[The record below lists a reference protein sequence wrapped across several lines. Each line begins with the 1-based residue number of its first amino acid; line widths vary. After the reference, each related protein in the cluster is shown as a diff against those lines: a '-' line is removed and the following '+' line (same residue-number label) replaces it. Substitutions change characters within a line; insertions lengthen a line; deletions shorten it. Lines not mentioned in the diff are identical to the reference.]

1 MTGSVLAL
9 AIVGG
14 ALAAVIL
21 FVRWL
26 DARRSVATRRA
37 YSLRFPRD
45 LEPARIVRFIA
56 GLSGVTP
63 PWWQRP
69 FRSPAVVLEARATD
83 KGIEHFL
90 VVPESLEPVV
100 VSHLRAALP
109 GVRLTTIEES
119 EPPRPTLAAEL
130 ALSVNAPPLRVDQ
143 PQAMAA
149 AILASLHPLRPGE
162 TAILQWVL
170 APATLPRRPRQAS
183 ESSTLPNRVAFI
195 LPPRGLPDARAVR
208 DAEAKQAEPLFV
220 AVGRI
225 GVAAGHVARQRL
237 LLRRLTGAFHL
248 ANAPG
253 VHLRVRLLP
262 SRLIARRMSNR
273 AIPLM
278 RWPGVLNAAELAG
291 LVGFPVGDVL
301 VSGLSLGAARQ
312 LPPPAEV
319 PSVGAVL
326 ALSTYPGAE
335 RPLAIAP
342 KDRLRHLHLLGP
354 TGAGK
359 STLMLNLITQDMA
372 AGYGL
377 VVVDPKGDLIADC
390 LDRVPRNRT
399 GDVILLDPTD
409 DDRPLGLN
417 PLADADGRS
426 DLVVEQVVGIF
437 HKLYA
442 EFWGPRT
449 DDILRAALLTLTS
462 QPGMTLCEVPLLL
475 TDEGFRR
482 RLVGRI
488 DDPIALEPFW
498 GWYEGLSSG
507 ERTSAIGPVLNKLR
521 AFLLRRR
528 IRNVIGQAEPAL
540 DFDRLLATNQILLVS
555 LAKGLLGEEAASL
568 VGALV
573 LARLW
578 QATLGRASLP
588 AERRTPVFCHVDE
601 FQDYLSLPTS
611 IGDMLVQARSFGLG
625 LTLAHQHLGQLPA
638 ALREGV
644 LANAR
649 SKVVF
654 QTTAKDAR
662 ALASEFAP
670 LNADD
675 LQGLGPYE
683 VALKVALAG
692 RVSPAATGVT
702 YPPPEP
708 TGMADAVRASSRERF
723 GRDRASVEAAIRRRQ
738 TGHGASTRPVGRQ
751 RRGS

>member
-1 MTGSVLAL
+1 MTGALLAL
-9 AIVGG
+9 AILGG
-14 ALAAVIL
+14 ALAASVVL
-21 FVRWL
+21 LRWL
-26 DARRSVATRRA
+26 DVRRLNSTMHA
-37 YSLRFPRD
+37 YRLRFPRD
-45 LEPARIVRFIA
+45 LDPARIVRFVA
-56 GLSGVTP
+56 GLSGLMP

-69 FRSPAVVLEARATD
+69 IRTSAITFETRATD
-83 KGIEHFL
+83 LEIDHYL
-90 VVPESLEPVV
+90 ILPEALEPVV
-100 VSHLRAALP
+100 ISHMRAALP
-109 GVRLTTIEES
+109 GVRLS
-119 EPPRPTLAAEL
+119 SLKDDRAARPTLAAEL
-130 ALSVNAPPLRVDQ
+130 GLSTSSRPLRVDQ
-143 PQAMAA
+143 PQAVAA
-149 AILASLHPLRPGE
+149 SILASLHPLRPGE
-162 TAILQWVL
+162 TAMLQWVL
-170 APATLPRRPRQAS
+170 APAAVPRRPRQAS
-183 ESSTLPNRVAFI
+183 ETSGVPSWLSFVLRSG
-195 LPPRGLPDARAVR
+195 GLPDARAVR
-208 DAEAKQAEPLFV
+208 DAEAKQAEPTFI

-225 GVAAGHVARQRL
+225 GVVAGHIARQRL
-237 LLRRLTGAFHL
+237 LLRRMTGAFHL

-253 VHLRVRLLP
+253 VHLRVRWLL
-262 SRLIARRMSNR
+262 SRRVARRIERRSV
-273 AIPLM
+273 PLL
-278 RWPGVLNAAELAG
+278 RWPAVLNAAEVAQ
-291 LVGFPVGDVL
+291 VIGFPMRDVL
-301 VSGLSLGAARQ
+301 VSGLTLGAARQ
-312 LPPPAEV
+312 LPPPADI
-319 PSVGAVL
+319 PRAGSVL
-326 ALSTYPGAE
+326 AHSTYPGAE

-359 STLMLNLITQDMA
+359 STLLLNLITQDMA

-377 VVVDPKGDLIADC
+377 VVVDPKGDLIQDC
-390 LDRVPRNRT
+390 LDRVPPSRT
-399 GDVILLDPTD
+399 NDVILLDPTD
-409 DDRPLGLN
+409 DDRPVGLN
-417 PLADADGRS
+417 PLAGANGRS

-498 GWYEGLSSG
+498 GWFEGLSTG

-540 DFDRLLATNQILLVS
+540 DFDRLLATNQILFVS

-578 QATLGRASLP
+578 QATLGRAGLP
-588 AERRTPVFCHVDE
+588 AENRTPVFCHVDE

-625 LTLAHQHLGQLPA
+625 MTLAHQHLGQLPA

-644 LANAR
+644 IANAR

-654 QTTAKDAR
+654 QTTTKDAR
-662 ALASEFAP
+662 ALAPEFAP
-670 LNADD
+670 LTSDD

-692 RVSPAATGVT
+692 RVSSAATGVT
-702 YPPPEP
+702 VPPPEP
-708 TGMADAVRASSRERF
+708 TGLGEAVRAASRERF
-723 GRDRASVEAAIRRRQ
+723 GRDRAGVEAAIRRRQ
-738 TGHGASTRPVGRQ
+738 TGHGSSTRDVGRQ
-751 RRGS
+751 RRQP